1 MIRKFFIRFQ
11 FYWKIFRRVPSE
23 WLETF
28 FQTHHFF
35 ILLFLKNSLFSV
47 IPGQC
52 TKKFVFFLIWRTFN
66 RSQTHG
72 AEALSTI
79 DRYSEISKF
88 VNRSL
93 SLVEQANNTV
103 HVLDQQVRDVEFD
116 N

>member
-1 MIRKFFIRFQ
+1 MIRKFFHSFSILL
-11 FYWKIFRRVPSE
+11 KNFRRVPSE

-28 FQTHHFF
+28 FQMHHFF

-72 AEALSTI
+72 AEALSAI
-79 DRYSEISKF
+79 DRYSEISKL